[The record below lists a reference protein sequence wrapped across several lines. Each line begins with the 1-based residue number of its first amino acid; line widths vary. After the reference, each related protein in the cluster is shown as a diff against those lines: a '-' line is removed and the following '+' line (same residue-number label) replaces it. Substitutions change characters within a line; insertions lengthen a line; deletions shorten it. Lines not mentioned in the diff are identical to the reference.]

1 MHRILLLICSLTC
14 LFTAVHAADTTRREL
29 KLGRAIKAMD
39 KYYWSSNYTVEQKIT
54 ARMNGAVVHSQN
66 SKEIV
71 SIAAN
76 CEVAAVTIEGEER
89 EKLIMIRY
97 FTVSNGDTTYD
108 ILQHGQIV
116 RATFTDSGYI
126 FLVDRAPAPDSIAQ
140 RLREIVHAEGGEKT
154 GRILDA
160 GRPVRVAESWP
171 MNTAALRKVFL
182 DSSITVADKDMKGTV
197 TFDAIEEVDQRQ
209 AASVKATVDMKNV
222 KIITPDLEAPQTA
235 TMRINI
241 AYAVPLDVRYPP
253 MRTSTSTNMEVTI
266 KPPDRPGLTVTMQT
280 AVTQLS
286 SFQR

>member
-1 MHRILLLICSLTC
+1 
-14 LFTAVHAADTTRREL
+14 
-29 KLGRAIKAMD
+29 MD

-54 ARMNGAVVHSQN
+54 ARMDGKIVHTQS
-66 SKEIV
+66 SKEVV

-97 FTVSNGDTTYD
+97 FTVSDGTNTRD
-108 ILQHGQIV
+108 ILQNGQIV

-126 FLVDRAPAPDSIAQ
+126 FLVDRVPASDSVAQ
-140 RLREIVHAEGGEKT
+140 RLREVVHAEGGEKT

-160 GRPVRVAESWP
+160 GRPVRLAESWP
-171 MNTAALRKVFL
+171 MNTGALRQVFL

-197 TFDAIEEVDQRQ
+197 TFDAIEEIDQRS
-209 AASVKATVDMKNV
+209 AAVVKATVDMKNV
-222 KIITPDLEAPQTA
+222 KIITPDLDAPQSA

-241 AYAVPLDVRYPP
+241 SYTVPLDVRYPP
-253 MRTSTSTNMEVTI
+253 LRTSTATNMEVTI